1 MTNTTESLNWRY
13 ATKSYDSTKK
23 LSDEQ
28 RRAILDALRLA
39 PSSMGLQPWKFI
51 HVNDPA
57 IREKLRPAA
66 YNQPQ
71 LTEASDIIVLAS
83 RIGMDEAYVDL
94 YLKSVAQIREM
105 PVEGLADYRKMLMG
119 AVNARSQ
126 DALTEWSARQ
136 VYIALGMALA
146 VAAELR
152 IDATPMEGFDPK
164 QVDEILGLA
173 EHNVTSR
180 AILALGFRSPEDK
193 TQFMK
198 KARFAAEDVIII
210 K

>member
-1 MTNTTESLNWRY
+1 MIHTTENLHWRY
-13 ATKSYDSTKK
+13 ATKGYDATKK

-28 RRAILDALRLA
+28 RQAVLDALRLS

-51 HVNDPA
+51 HVTDTA
-57 IREKLRPAA
+57 IREKLRSAA

-94 YLKSVAQIREM
+94 YLKSVAEIREM
-105 PVEGLADYRKMLMG
+105 PVEGLVDYRKMLMG
-119 AVNARSQ
+119 AVNGRSQ

-136 VYIALGMALA
+136 VYIALGIALA

-164 QVDEILGLA
+164 QVDEILGLS
-173 EHNVTSR
+173 EYSVTSR
-180 AILALGFRSPEDK
+180 VILALGFRSSEDK
-193 TQFMK
+193 LQFMK
-198 KARFAAEDVIII
+198 KARFAVEDVII
-210 K
+210 KK